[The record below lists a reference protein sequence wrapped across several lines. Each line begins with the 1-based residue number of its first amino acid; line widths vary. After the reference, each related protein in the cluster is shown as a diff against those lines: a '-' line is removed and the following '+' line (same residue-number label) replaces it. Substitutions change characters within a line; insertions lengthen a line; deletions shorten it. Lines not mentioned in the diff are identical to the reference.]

1 MKNPLLAIIAL
12 VALAGILLAQG
23 PPSSVSAHSV
33 IRQVELVGPIQ
44 VEGIVPLRNHVSI
57 PWTAS
62 TDGAGNYTDFEWTCP
77 AGTHARVMLISDSY
91 GGFNHGSPETAW
103 AGSLQLASGETGYV
117 YKGQPVGTYSSS
129 LPNPTVPREVV
140 LHPGDILRLRNI
152 HNNTLPCSSTGILQL
167 ALEYD

>member
-33 IRQVELVGPIQ
+33 VRQVELVGPIQ

-57 PWTAS
+57 PWTSSRDAA
-62 TDGAGNYTDFEWTCP
+62 GAITPFEWTCP
-77 AGTHARVMLISDSY
+77 PGTHARITMISD
-91 GGFNHGSPETAW
+91 GFSG
-103 AGSLQLASGETGYV
+103 AGTVVEDMWRASLQLASGETAHIFRGATYTNANYV
-117 YKGQPVGTYSSS
+117 DTAPDSH
-129 LPNPTVPREVV
+129 V
-140 LHPGDILRLRNI
+140 LHPGDTLRLENI
-152 HNNTLPCSSTGILQL
+152 ASSGFWPSSSTGILQL